1 MKFEVYCDESRPDL
15 LCSKHPGAQYMV
27 IGGLW
32 LPAEDRAQFKQDI
45 HALRDKHKIGG
56 EFKWQKVSPS
66 RLDFY
71 RDLADW
77 FVAMGDR
84 LRFRCIAVQH
94 EKVDLLRFHGNDQE
108 LGFYKFY
115 YQMLH
120 HWILDFNEYA
130 VFCDFKSNRV
140 GTRLSELARCLGNS
154 NLSSE
159 IVNVQAIR
167 SRESVLMQTVDVLT
181 GVAAARLNNNLK
193 AGNAKWEL
201 VTHFEQALGKQIHAT
216 YRSEQKFNVFVIDLA
231 GGW

>member
-15 LCSKHPGAQYMV
+15 LCSKKPTAQYMV

-32 LPAEDRAQFKQDI
+32 LPSEERDRLKTDI
-45 HALRDKHKIGG
+45 HSLRNKHRIGG

-66 RLDFY
+66 RLNFY
-71 RDLADW
+71 RDLAGW
-77 FVAMGDR
+77 FVAMGDQ
-84 LRFRCIAVQH
+84 LRFRCIAVEH
-94 EKVDLLRFHGNDQE
+94 EKVNLFQFHDGDQE

-130 VFCDFKSNRV
+130 VFCDYKSNRV
-140 GTRLSELARCLGNS
+140 RSRLPELARCLS
-154 NLSSE
+154 YANLSSE

-167 SRESVLMQTVDVLT
+167 SRESVLMQTADVFT
-181 GVAAARLNNNLK
+181 GIAAARLNNNLR
-193 AGNAKWEL
+193 AGSAKWEL
-201 VTHFEQALGKQIHAT
+201 VTHLEQALGKKIDAT
-216 YRSEQKFNVFVIDLA
+216 YRSEKKFNVFVIDLA

>member
-1 MKFEVYCDESRPDL
+1 MRFEVYCDESRPDL
-15 LCSKHPGAQYMV
+15 LCTQHPIARYMV

-32 LPAEDRAQFKQDI
+32 MPAEERQQMKSDI
-45 HALRDKHKIGG
+45 HDLRNKHHIGG

-66 RLDFY
+66 KLDFY

-77 FVAMGDR
+77 FVAKGDS
-84 LRFRCIAVQH
+84 LRFRCIAVEH
-94 EKVDLLRFHGNDQE
+94 DKVDLLQFHNNDQE

-130 VFCDFKSNRV
+130 VFCDFKSNRIR
-140 GTRLSELARCLGNS
+140 TRLHELARCLHYS
-154 NLSSE
+154 NLSSD
-159 IVNVQAIR
+159 IVNVQAVR
-167 SRESVLMQTVDVLT
+167 SKESVLMQAADVFT
-181 GVAAARLNNNLK
+181 GIAAGKLNNNLR
-193 AGNAKWEL
+193 AGSAKWEL
-201 VTHFEQALGKQIHAT
+201 VTHLEQALGRQIGPT

>member
-15 LCSKHPGAQYMV
+15 LCSNNPQARYMV

-32 LPAEDRAQFKQDI
+32 MQAEDRLRVKQDI

-84 LRFRCIAVQH
+84 VRFRCIAVER
-94 EKVDLLRFHGNDQE
+94 EKVDLMRFHGNDQE

-140 GTRLSELARCLGNS
+140 RSRLHELRRCLANS

-159 IVNVQAIR
+159 IVNVQAVR
-167 SRESVLMQTVDVLT
+167 SEESVLMQFADVLT
-181 GVAAARLNNNLK
+181 GAAAARLNNHLQT
-193 AGNAKWEL
+193 GHAKWEFVNHL
-201 VTHFEQALGKQIHAT
+201 EQALGNSIQAT
-216 YRSEQKFNVFVIDLA
+216 HRSEQKFNVFVIDLT